1 MRTAGAPL
9 EEVLVFFLSLSLVAF
24 GGVGAVL
31 PELRRRGVDVEHW
44 LTDTEFAELY
54 ALAQATPG
62 PPIIIVTLMGLRAAG
77 YAGALVATA
86 ATILPTSL
94 LVFVVA
100 RMWDRFAGSE
110 WRNVI
115 QQGLAPITAGLLAAS
130 AFVLV
135 RTVDRS
141 VASVLITATV
151 AVVATRTRIDPLSV
165 FVVAAVLGFLG
176 LVG

>member
-9 EEVLVFFLSLSLVAF
+9 QEVLGFFLSLSLVAF

-44 LTDTEFAELY
+44 ITDAEFAQLY

-62 PPIIIVTLMGLRAAG
+62 PPILIVTLLGLRAAG
-77 YAGALVATA
+77 YPGALVATA
-86 ATILPTSL
+86 ATIVPTSL
-94 LVFVVA
+94 LVFAVA
-100 RMWDRFAGSE
+100 RIWDRFAGSA
-110 WRNVI
+110 WRTAI
-115 QQGLAPITAGLLAAS
+115 QRGLAPITAGLLAAS

-141 VASVLITATV
+141 VTAVLITAAV
-151 AVVATRTRIDPLSV
+151 AIVATRTRVDPLSV
-165 FVVAAVLGFLG
+165 FAVAAVLGFLG
-176 LVG
+176 LV